1 MHCPKFIWHSIIFLM
16 VPKNWLIWVPC
27 VSDPLPS
34 YKKGVGPKVL
44 LFAFLYVGCLC
55 IVPRIIHTAFQFLF
69 TLVMGTS
76 NLCLS
81 VQFFEKQERKSYQ
94 TVYNNRLLDIM
105 SWGHQRGYFTPLRT
119 IDINLY
125 SDRLR
130 EMYLWWFHTNE
141 VKLHHSTLSIPILNR
156 PGKLWWINK

>member
-125 SDRLR
+125 SDLGCGKCICGD
-130 EMYLWWFHTNE
+130 FTPT
-141 VKLHHSTLSIPILNR
+141 KLSSTTVLSQSPSSTDQGNYDE
-156 PGKLWWINK
+156 

>member
-1 MHCPKFIWHSIIFLM
+1 M

-44 LFAFLYVGCLC
+44 LFAFLYVGCLR
-55 IVPRIIHTAFQFLF
+55 IVPRIIHIAFQFLF

-125 SDRLR
+125 SDLGCGKCICGD
-130 EMYLWWFHTNE
+130 FTPT
-141 VKLHHSTLSIPILNR
+141 KLSSTTVLSQSPSSTDQGNYDE
-156 PGKLWWINK
+156 